1 MSDRTHP
8 TSFQARPP
16 SPHSPAGQSLKENHQ
31 LPISSDHIP
40 QTPISPPLMSV
51 SDQSHASDFTSS
63 HISPNQAPARP
74 LNISSPPSSAPMST
88 QASQQPAMSTNT
100 SFSTPDSNVSGH
112 QLKAPPTDIE
122 TGMQDSAESV
132 GAGLDQPST
141 EQRSDH
147 QASRADGTA
156 DFVLEQGQHSTDP
169 DSMDLDTELTR
180 QTDTS
185 NLSFGSLQK
194 ELASAF
200 HLCKSCKIPH
210 LNYCCL
216 PWTAA

>member
-8 TSFQARPP
+8 TSFQVRPP
-16 SPHSPAGQSLKENHQ
+16 SPHSPAGQSLKENHR

-63 HISPNQAPARP
+63 HISPNQAPDRP

-100 SFSTPDSNVSGH
+100 SFPTPDSSVSGQ
-112 QLKAPPTDIE
+112 QLKAPPADIE
-122 TGMQDSAESV
+122 TQMQDSAESV
-132 GAGLDQPST
+132 EASPDQPST
-141 EQRSDH
+141 EQGPA
-147 QASRADGTA
+147 ASRADGTA
-156 DFVLEQGQHSTDP
+156 DFALEQGQHSTNP

-180 QTDTS
+180 PTDTS
-185 NLSFGSLQK
+185 NLSFGYLQK

-210 LNYCCL
+210 LNCCCL
-216 PWTAA
+216 PLTAT